1 MTYLVLNIFIII
13 IQRNPL
19 SMTLMKF
26 VIIMQ
31 RLRLVGLVGSTR
43 LEWQRF
49 PDRYHLRAVTS
60 FHIINEGPCETLIK

>member
-19 SMTLMKF
+19 SMTLMKC

-31 RLRLVGLVGSTR
+31 RRRLVGLVGSA
-43 LEWQRF
+43 L
-49 PDRYHLRAVTS
+49 A
-60 FHIINEGPCETLIK
+60 

>member
-31 RLRLVGLVGSTR
+31 RLRLVGLVGSA
-43 LEWQRF
+43 L
-49 PDRYHLRAVTS
+49 A
-60 FHIINEGPCETLIK
+60 